1 MADNEEMDLDS
12 LLGLGGIDGA
22 STKQQVEDGDDY
34 GMSLDDLLAME
45 NSSLMDVMNLGD
57 EDDGALSLDGPAP
70 DAELHLA
77 SEPTPEPMPEPAL
90 HPDPDVAQR
99 GRPTAS
105 QEDAPPIIE
114 LQLDQEPKPA
124 LDPEPDATANQDRA
138 PEEADEAVE
147 LLAFDGLETGND
159 DIQSGDDSQA
169 VTGDEEQDLN
179 PDFLDDEFGLLPGE
193 PSVAEDTALATT
205 TDQEEFQL
213 PIISEIQGH
222 DEEEA
227 DEEAGPQ
234 IDLTSF
240 FGDAE
245 EEDAGFSSNS
255 STSADSGNAG
265 SSSDSGHYSPGAA
278 DDELSLFTVPGDEE
292 MATGSSGDRGP
303 ASTND
308 DLSLLPAIDWD
319 EDEDDAFVLPQVIPD
334 TQDAHDKPLANNARE
349 NDAVSTDDD
358 LELLFAEPE
367 TTAHQEVQV
376 PTDTDLD
383 DDYIGHYDSP
393 RRSRKGIGLLVVSSL
408 ALIGLAA
415 GGFAAYP
422 SNMLPSFGGG
432 AGSTPSD
439 SDTSTPGPETTG
451 AADQDQSS
459 TVAKSA
465 LTEQSFVT
473 ATKNLGMKTAAS
485 VPAGKDAID
494 RAISEVDKSTNDD
507 TMSDLINEIV
517 AATKSKSPAEA
528 TSNKGSR
535 ILSVKASKTS
545 KGLVFV
551 VTSTGEMDLSVTV
564 NVDGQVFQFPVQSS
578 TGIATF
584 VYDEPAPASG
594 GYAYVV
600 TSGSQEVSAVRSY

>member
-12 LLGLGGIDGA
+12 LLGFGGVENT
-22 STKQQVEDGDDY
+22 STKQQGEDVDDY

-57 EDDGALSLDGPAP
+57 GNDAPLVLDDPAP

-90 HPDPDVAQR
+90 LPDPDVVQ

-105 QEDAPPIIE
+105 QDDAPPIIE
-114 LQLDQEPKPA
+114 LQLDPA
-124 LDPEPDATANQDRA
+124 PGPAPEPDVTANQDRS
-138 PEEADEAVE
+138 PEEADEVVE
-147 LLAFDGLETGND
+147 LLSFDGPETGND

-169 VTGDEEQDLN
+169 VTGDENQDLTF
-179 PDFLDDEFGLLPGE
+179 DFLDEESGLFPSE
-193 PSVAEDTALATT
+193 HSVAEDTALATT
-205 TDQEEFQL
+205 TDQEEFQR

-227 DEEAGPQ
+227 DEEGGPQ
-234 IDLTSF
+234 IDLTSI

-245 EEDAGFSSNS
+245 EEDA
-255 STSADSGNAG
+255 
-265 SSSDSGHYSPGAA
+265 SSSSSSSSSVESDKASSYSPGAA
-278 DDELSLFTVPGDEE
+278 DDDLSLFTVPDEEE
-292 MATGSSGDRGP
+292 MATDRSGDRSS

-308 DLSLLPAIDWD
+308 DLSLLPAIDWN

-334 TQDAHDKPLANNARE
+334 TQDAHDRQLANTKD
-349 NDAVSTDDD
+349 DAVSTNDD

-367 TTAHQEVQV
+367 TTAHQEVQA
-376 PTDTDLD
+376 PTDTDFD

-415 GGFAAYP
+415 GGFAAYS
-422 SNMLPSFGGG
+422 SNLLPSFGGG

-439 SDTSTPGPETTG
+439 SSTSTTGPETTG
-451 AADQDQSS
+451 AADQDHSS

-473 ATKNLGMKTAAS
+473 ATKNLGAKTAAS
-485 VPAGKDAID
+485 VSASKDAID
-494 RAISEVDKSTNDD
+494 RAISDVDKSTNDD
-507 TMSDLINEIV
+507 TMSNLINEIV
-517 AATKSKSPAEA
+517 AATKSESPAEA
-528 TSNKGSR
+528 TSNKGSQ

-600 TSGSQEVSAVRSY
+600 TSGPQEVSAVRSY

>member
-12 LLGLGGIDGA
+12 LLGFGGVDDT
-22 STKQQVEDGDDY
+22 STKHQGEDGDDY

-57 EDDGALSLDGPAP
+57 GNDAPLVLDDPAP
-70 DAELHLA
+70 DAESHLA

-90 HPDPDVAQR
+90 LPDPDVVQG
-99 GRPTAS
+99 GRPTSS

-114 LQLDQEPKPA
+114 LQLDPA
-124 LDPEPDATANQDRA
+124 PNPDPEPDVTANQDRA
-138 PEEADEAVE
+138 PEEADEVVE
-147 LLAFDGLETGND
+147 LLSFDGLETGND
-159 DIQSGDDSQA
+159 DIQSGDDSQT

-179 PDFLDDEFGLLPGE
+179 LDFLDEESDLLSGE
-193 PSVAEDTALATT
+193 HSVAEDTALATT

-227 DEEAGPQ
+227 GEEAGPR
-234 IDLTSF
+234 IDLTSI

-245 EEDAGFSSNS
+245 EEDTGFSS
-255 STSADSGNAG
+255 
-265 SSSDSGHYSPGAA
+265 SSSVESGKASSYSSEVP
-278 DDELSLFTVPGDEE
+278 DDELSLFTVSDDEE
-292 MATGSSGDRGP
+292 MDTDSSGDRGS

-308 DLSLLPAIDWD
+308 DLPLLPAIDWN
-319 EDEDDAFVLPQVIPD
+319 EDEDDAFILPQVIPD
-334 TQDAHDKPLANNARE
+334 TQDAHDKPLADTKHE

-358 LELLFAEPE
+358 LELLFAEPGK
-367 TTAHQEVQV
+367 TAHQEVQA

-383 DDYIGHYDSP
+383 DDYIGYHDRP
-393 RRSRKGIGLLVVSSL
+393 RRSRKGIGLLAISSL

-415 GGFAAYP
+415 GGFAAYS
-422 SNMLPSFGGG
+422 SNLLPSFGGG

-439 SDTSTPGPETTG
+439 SSTSTPGPETTV
-451 AADQDQSS
+451 ASDQDQSS

-485 VPAGKDAID
+485 VPASKDAID
-494 RAISEVDKSTNDD
+494 RAISDVDKNTNDD
-507 TMSDLINEIV
+507 TMSNLINEIV

-528 TSNKGSR
+528 TSNKGSQ
-535 ILSVKASKTS
+535 ILSVKASNTN

>member
-12 LLGLGGIDGA
+12 LLGSGGVENT
-22 STKQQVEDGDDY
+22 STKQQGEDVDDY

-57 EDDGALSLDGPAP
+57 GNDAPLALDGPAP
-70 DAELHLA
+70 DTELHQA

-90 HPDPDVAQR
+90 LPDPDVAQ
-99 GRPTAS
+99 GSPTAS

-114 LQLDQEPKPA
+114 LQLDPGPA
-124 LDPEPDATANQDRA
+124 TEPDVTANQDRA

-169 VTGDEEQDLN
+169 VTGDEDQNLN
-179 PDFLDDEFGLLPGE
+179 LDFLDEESGLLPGE

-227 DEEAGPQ
+227 DEEAGLQ
-234 IDLTSF
+234 IDLTSI
-240 FGDAE
+240 FGDAD
-245 EEDAGFSSNS
+245 EEDAGFSSS
-255 STSADSGNAG
+255 FGSGNA
-265 SSSDSGHYSPGAA
+265 SSYSPGAA
-278 DDELSLFTVPGDEE
+278 DDELSLFTVPDEEE
-292 MATGSSGDRGP
+292 MATDSSGDRSS

-308 DLSLLPAIDWD
+308 DISLLPAIDWN

-334 TQDAHDKPLANNARE
+334 TQDAHDRQLANTKD
-349 NDAVSTDDD
+349 DAVSTNDD

-367 TTAHQEVQV
+367 TTAHQEVQA
-376 PTDTDLD
+376 PTDTDFD
-383 DDYIGHYDSP
+383 DDYTRHYDSP

-415 GGFAAYP
+415 GGFAAYS
-422 SNMLPSFGGG
+422 SNMLPSFGGD
-432 AGSTPSD
+432 AGSTTSD
-439 SDTSTPGPETTG
+439 SSTSTPGPETTG

-465 LTEQSFVT
+465 LTEQSFVA
-473 ATKNLGMKTAAS
+473 ATKNLGAKTAAS
-485 VPAGKDAID
+485 VPASKDAID
-494 RAISEVDKSTNDD
+494 RAISEVDKNTNDD
-507 TMSDLINEIV
+507 TMSNLINEIV

-528 TSNKGSR
+528 TSNKGSQ

-551 VTSTGEMDLSVTV
+551 VTSTGEMDLSMTV

-584 VYDEPAPASG
+584 VYDEPVPASG

>member
-12 LLGLGGIDGA
+12 LLGLVGVT
-22 STKQQVEDGDDY
+22 STSQQGEDEDDY

-57 EDDGALSLDGPAP
+57 GNDASLVLDGSAP
-70 DAELHLA
+70 DAELNLA
-77 SEPTPEPMPEPAL
+77 SEPTPEPMLEPAL
-90 HPDPDVAQR
+90 LPDPDVVQG

-114 LQLDQEPKPA
+114 LQLDQEPEPA
-124 LDPEPDATANQDRA
+124 LDPDPEPDATANQDRVS
-138 PEEADEAVE
+138 EEEDEVVE
-147 LLAFDGLETGND
+147 LLSFDGLETGND
-159 DIQSGDDSQA
+159 DIQSGDDSQV
-169 VTGDEEQDLN
+169 VTGDEDQDLTF
-179 PDFLDDEFGLLPGE
+179 DFLDEEPDLLPSE
-193 PSVAEDTALATT
+193 PSGVEDTALATT

-234 IDLTSF
+234 IDLTSI

-245 EEDAGFSSNS
+245 EEDASPSTGS
-255 STSADSGNAG
+255 STSVESGRA
-265 SSSDSGHYSPGAA
+265 SSYSPGAA
-278 DDELSLFTVPGDEE
+278 DDELSLFTVSDDEE
-292 MATGSSGDRGP
+292 VATDSAGDRGS

-319 EDEDDAFVLPQVIPD
+319 GDEDDAFVLPQVIPD
-334 TQDAHDKPLANNARE
+334 TQDAHDKPLADIKHE
-349 NDAVSTDDD
+349 DDAVSTDDD

-367 TTAHQEVQV
+367 TTAHQEVQA
-376 PTDTDLD
+376 PTDTDFD

-415 GGFAAYP
+415 GGFAAYS

-432 AGSTPSD
+432 AGSTTSD
-439 SDTSTPGPETTG
+439 SSTSTPGPETTG
-451 AADQDQSS
+451 AADQEQSS

-485 VPAGKDAID
+485 VPASKDAID
-494 RAISEVDKSTNDD
+494 RAISDVDKNTNDD
-507 TMSDLINEIV
+507 TMSNLINEIV
-517 AATKSKSPAEA
+517 AATKSESPAEA
-528 TSNKGSR
+528 TSNKGSQ
-535 ILSVKASKTS
+535 ILSVKASKTN

>member
-12 LLGLGGIDGA
+12 LLGLGGVENT
-22 STKQQVEDGDDY
+22 STSQQGENGVDY

-57 EDDGALSLDGPAP
+57 GGGAPLVLDGPAP
-70 DAELHLA
+70 DAESHLA

-90 HPDPDVAQR
+90 LPDPDIVQ

-105 QEDAPPIIE
+105 QDDAPPIIE
-114 LQLDQEPKPA
+114 LQLDPA
-124 LDPEPDATANQDRA
+124 PEPDVTANQDRA
-138 PEEADEAVE
+138 PEEADEVVE
-147 LLAFDGLETGND
+147 LLSFDVPETGND

-169 VTGDEEQDLN
+169 VTGDENQDLTF
-179 PDFLDDEFGLLPGE
+179 DFLDEESGLFPSE
-193 PSVAEDTALATT
+193 HSVAEDTALATT

-222 DEEEA
+222 DEEET
-227 DEEAGPQ
+227 DEEGGPQ
-234 IDLTSF
+234 IDLTSI

-245 EEDAGFSSNS
+245 EEDAG
-255 STSADSGNAG
+255 
-265 SSSDSGHYSPGAA
+265 SSSSSSVESDKASSYSPGAA
-278 DDELSLFTVPGDEE
+278 DDELSLFTVPDEEE
-292 MATGSSGDRGP
+292 MATDSSGDRSS

-308 DLSLLPAIDWD
+308 DLSLLPAIDWN
-319 EDEDDAFVLPQVIPD
+319 EDGDDAFVLPQVIPD
-334 TQDAHDKPLANNARE
+334 TQDAHDRQLANTKD
-349 NDAVSTDDD
+349 DAVSTNDD

-367 TTAHQEVQV
+367 TTAHQEVQA
-376 PTDTDLD
+376 PTDTDFD

-415 GGFAAYP
+415 GGFAAYS
-422 SNMLPSFGGG
+422 SNMLPSFGGD
-432 AGSTPSD
+432 AGSTTSD
-439 SDTSTPGPETTG
+439 SSTSTPGPETTG

-465 LTEQSFVT
+465 LTEQSFVA
-473 ATKNLGMKTAAS
+473 ATKNLGAKTAAS
-485 VPAGKDAID
+485 VPASKDAID
-494 RAISEVDKSTNDD
+494 RAISEVDKNTNDD
-507 TMSDLINEIV
+507 TISNLINEIV

-528 TSNKGSR
+528 TSNKGSQ
-535 ILSVKASKTS
+535 ILSVKASKTN

-551 VTSTGEMDLSVTV
+551 VTSTGEMDLSMTV

-584 VYDEPAPASG
+584 VYDEPVPASG

>member
-1 MADNEEMDLDS
+1 MANNEEMDLDS
-12 LLGLGGIDGA
+12 LLGLVGVDDT
-22 STKQQVEDGDDY
+22 STKHQGEDVGDY

-57 EDDGALSLDGPAP
+57 GNDAPLVLDDPAP
-70 DAELHLA
+70 DAELHQA

-90 HPDPDVAQR
+90 LPDPDVAQG

-114 LQLDQEPKPA
+114 LQP
-124 LDPEPDATANQDRA
+124 DPEPEPDVTANQDRA
-138 PEEADEAVE
+138 PEEADEAIE
-147 LLAFDGLETGND
+147 ILSFDGLETGNG
-159 DIQSGDDSQA
+159 DIQSGDGSQA

-179 PDFLDDEFGLLPGE
+179 LDFLDDESGLLSGE
-193 PSVAEDTALATT
+193 HSVAEDTALATT

-222 DEEEA
+222 DEKET

-234 IDLTSF
+234 IDLTSI

-245 EEDAGFSSNS
+245 EEDASSS
-255 STSADSGNAG
+255 SSADSGNAG
-265 SSSDSGHYSPGAA
+265 SYSPGAA
-278 DDELSLFTVPGDEE
+278 DDELSLFTVPDDEE
-292 MATGSSGDRGP
+292 MATDSSGDRGS

-334 TQDAHDKPLANNARE
+334 TQDAHDKPLADTKHE
-349 NDAVSTDDD
+349 NDAVSTNDD
-358 LELLFAEPE
+358 LELLFAGPE
-367 TTAHQEVQV
+367 TTAHQEVQA
-376 PTDTDLD
+376 PTDTDFD
-383 DDYIGHYDSP
+383 DDYIGYYDSP

-415 GGFAAYP
+415 GGFAAYS
-422 SNMLPSFGGG
+422 SNMLPSFGGD
-432 AGSTPSD
+432 AGSTTSD
-439 SDTSTPGPETTG
+439 SSTSTPGPETTG

-465 LTEQSFVT
+465 LTEQSFVA
-473 ATKNLGMKTAAS
+473 ATKNLGAKTAAS
-485 VPAGKDAID
+485 VPASKDAID
-494 RAISEVDKSTNDD
+494 RAISEVDKNTNDD
-507 TMSDLINEIV
+507 TMSNLINEIV
-517 AATKSKSPAEA
+517 AATKSESPAEA
-528 TSNKGSR
+528 TSNKGSQ
-535 ILSVKASKTS
+535 ILSVKASKTN

-551 VTSTGEMDLSVTV
+551 VTSTGEMDLSMTV

-584 VYDEPAPASG
+584 VYDEPVPASG

>member
-70 DAELHLA
+70 DSELHQA

-114 LQLDQEPKPA
+114 LQPDQEPKPA

-159 DIQSGDDSQA
+159 NIQSGDDSQT

-179 PDFLDDEFGLLPGE
+179 LDFLDDESGLLSGE
-193 PSVAEDTALATT
+193 HSVAEDTALATT

-222 DEEEA
+222 DKEGA
-227 DEEAGPQ
+227 YEEAGPQ
-234 IDLTSF
+234 IDLTSI

-245 EEDAGFSSNS
+245 EEDAGFSSS
-255 STSADSGNAG
+255 SSADSGNAG
-265 SSSDSGHYSPGAA
+265 SSSDSGHYSPVAA
-278 DDELSLFTVPGDEE
+278 DDELSLFTAPGDEE

-308 DLSLLPAIDWD
+308 VLSLLPAIDWD

-334 TQDAHDKPLANNARE
+334 TQDVHDKPLANTARE
-349 NDAVSTDDD
+349 NDDTISTDND

-367 TTAHQEVQV
+367 TTAHQDVQV

-408 ALIGLAA
+408 ALIGIAA
-415 GGFAAYP
+415 GGFAAYS
-422 SNMLPSFGGG
+422 SNMLTSFGGG
-432 AGSTPSD
+432 AAGSTTSD
-439 SDTSTPGPETTG
+439 SSTSTPGPETTG
-451 AADQDQSS
+451 AADQEQSS

-465 LTEQSFVT
+465 LTEQSFVA

-485 VPAGKDAID
+485 VPDSKDAID
-494 RAISEVDKSTNDD
+494 RAISDVDKNTNDD
-507 TMSDLINEIV
+507 TMSNLISEIV

-528 TSNKGSR
+528 TSNKGSQ

>member
-1 MADNEEMDLDS
+1 MADNEEIDLDS
-12 LLGLGGIDGA
+12 LLGLGGVDDT
-22 STKQQVEDGDDY
+22 STKHQGEDGDDY

-57 EDDGALSLDGPAP
+57 GGGAPLVLDGPAP
-70 DAELHLA
+70 DAESHLA

-90 HPDPDVAQR
+90 LPDPDIVQ

-105 QEDAPPIIE
+105 QDDAPPIIE
-114 LQLDQEPKPA
+114 LQLDPA
-124 LDPEPDATANQDRA
+124 PDPAPEPDVTANQDRA
-138 PEEADEAVE
+138 PEEADEVVE
-147 LLAFDGLETGND
+147 LLSFDVPETGND

-169 VTGDEEQDLN
+169 VTGDEDQNLN
-179 PDFLDDEFGLLPGE
+179 LDFLDEESGLLPGE

-227 DEEAGPQ
+227 DEAVEEAGSQ
-234 IDLTSF
+234 INLTSI
-240 FGDAE
+240 FGDVE
-245 EEDAGFSSNS
+245 EEDANS
-255 STSADSGNAG
+255 STSTSVDSGNAG
-265 SSSDSGHYSPGAA
+265 SYASETT
-278 DDELSLFTVPGDEE
+278 DDELSLFAVSDDEE
-292 MATGSSGDRGP
+292 VATDSPVDRGS
-303 ASTND
+303 ATTGD
-308 DLSLLPAIDWD
+308 DLPLLPAIDWD
-319 EDEDDAFVLPQVIPD
+319 EDEDEDDAFLLPQVIPD
-334 TQDAHDKPLANNARE
+334 TQASHNPLASTKHE

-358 LELLFAEPE
+358 LEPLFAEPE
-367 TTAHQEVQV
+367 TTAHQEVQA
-376 PTDTDLD
+376 PTDTDFD

-415 GGFAAYP
+415 GGFAAYS

-432 AGSTPSD
+432 AGSTTSD
-439 SDTSTPGPETTG
+439 SSTSTPGPENTG

-473 ATKNLGMKTAAS
+473 ATKNLGAKTAAS
-485 VPAGKDAID
+485 VPASKDAID
-494 RAISEVDKSTNDD
+494 RAISDVDKNTNDD
-507 TMSDLINEIV
+507 TMSNLINEIV

-528 TSNKGSR
+528 TSNKGSQ
-535 ILSVKASKTS
+535 ILSVKASKTN

-551 VTSTGEMDLSVTV
+551 VTSTGEMDLSMTV

>member
-1 MADNEEMDLDS
+1 MAENEEMDLDS
-12 LLGLGGIDGA
+12 LLGLGGVENT

-57 EDDGALSLDGPAP
+57 GNDAPMVLDDPAP
-70 DAELHLA
+70 DAELHQA

-90 HPDPDVAQR
+90 LPDPDVAQG
-99 GRPTAS
+99 GRPAAS
-105 QEDAPPIIE
+105 QEDASPIIE
-114 LQLDQEPKPA
+114 LQPDPAPEPA
-124 LDPEPDATANQDRA
+124 LDPEPHVTVNQDRA
-138 PEEADEAVE
+138 PEEADEAIE
-147 LLAFDGLETGND
+147 ILAFDGLETGND
-159 DIQSGDDSQA
+159 DIQSGDGSQA

-179 PDFLDDEFGLLPGE
+179 LDFLDDESGLLPGE

-227 DEEAGPQ
+227 DEEAGLQ
-234 IDLTSF
+234 IDLASI

-245 EEDAGFSSNS
+245 EEDAGFSSSS
-255 STSADSGNAG
+255 STSVDSGNAG

-278 DDELSLFTVPGDEE
+278 DDELALFTVPDDEE
-292 MATGSSGDRGP
+292 MATDSSGDRGP

-308 DLSLLPAIDWD
+308 DLPLFPAIDWD

-334 TQDAHDKPLANNARE
+334 TQASHDQPTNTARE
-349 NDAVSTDDD
+349 NDTISTDDD

-367 TTAHQEVQV
+367 TTAHQEVQA

-383 DDYIGHYDSP
+383 DGYIGHYDSP

-415 GGFAAYP
+415 GGFAAYS

-439 SDTSTPGPETTG
+439 SSTSTPGPETTV
-451 AADQDQSS
+451 ASDQDQSS

-485 VPAGKDAID
+485 VPASKDAID
-494 RAISEVDKSTNDD
+494 RAISDVDKNTNDD
-507 TMSDLINEIV
+507 TMSNLINEIV

-528 TSNKGSR
+528 TSNKGSQ
-535 ILSVKASKTS
+535 ILSVKASKTN

-551 VTSTGEMDLSVTV
+551 VTSTGEMDLSATV

>member
-12 LLGLGGIDGA
+12 LLGFGGVT
-22 STKQQVEDGDDY
+22 STSQQGEDGDDY

-57 EDDGALSLDGPAP
+57 GSGAPLVLDGPAP
-70 DAELHLA
+70 DAESHLA
-77 SEPTPEPMPEPAL
+77 TEPGPEPMPEPAL
-90 HPDPDVAQR
+90 LPDPDVVR
-99 GRPTAS
+99 GRRPTAG

-114 LQLDQEPKPA
+114 LQLDQKPELA
-124 LDPEPDATANQDRA
+124 PDPAPEPCATVNQDRE

-179 PDFLDDEFGLLPGE
+179 LDFLDEESDLLPGE
-193 PSVAEDTALATT
+193 PSGVEYTALATT

-213 PIISEIQGH
+213 HIISEIQGH

-227 DEEAGPQ
+227 DEKAGLQ
-234 IDLTSF
+234 IDLASI

-245 EEDAGFSSNS
+245 EEDAGFSSSS
-255 STSADSGNAG
+255 STSVESGKA
-265 SSSDSGHYSPGAA
+265 SSYSPGAA
-278 DDELSLFTVPGDEE
+278 DDEPSLFTVPDDEE
-292 MATGSSGDRGP
+292 MATDSSGDRGS

-319 EDEDDAFVLPQVIPD
+319 EDDAFVLPQVIPD
-334 TQDAHDKPLANNARE
+334 TQDVHDKPLANTKRKD
-349 NDAVSTDDD
+349 DAISTDDD

-367 TTAHQEVQV
+367 KTVHREVQA

-383 DDYIGHYDSP
+383 DGYIGHYDSP

-415 GGFAAYP
+415 GGFAAYS

-432 AGSTPSD
+432 AAGSTPSD
-439 SDTSTPGPETTG
+439 SSTPGPETTG

-485 VPAGKDAID
+485 VPASKDAID
-494 RAISEVDKSTNDD
+494 RAISEVDKNTNDD
-507 TMSDLINEIV
+507 TMSNLINEIV
-517 AATKSKSPAEA
+517 AATKSESPAEA
-528 TSNKGSR
+528 TSNKGSQ

>member
-12 LLGLGGIDGA
+12 LLGLGGVENT
-22 STKQQVEDGDDY
+22 STKQQGEDVDDY

-57 EDDGALSLDGPAP
+57 EDDVPLVLDDPAP

-77 SEPTPEPMPEPAL
+77 TEPGPEPTPEPAL
-90 HPDPDVAQR
+90 LPDPDVTQ

-114 LQLDQEPKPA
+114 LQLDPEPEPA
-124 LDPEPDATANQDRA
+124 LDPEPHVTANQDRT

-147 LLAFDGLETGND
+147 LLAFDGLETGNG
-159 DIQSGDDSQA
+159 DIQSGDGSQA

-179 PDFLDDEFGLLPGE
+179 LDFLDEESDLLPSE
-193 PSVAEDTALATT
+193 PSGVEYTALATT

-222 DEEEA
+222 DKEGA
-227 DEEAGPQ
+227 DEEAGLQ
-234 IDLTSF
+234 IDLTSI

-245 EEDAGFSSNS
+245 EEDTGFSSG
-255 STSADSGNAG
+255 TSADSGDAG

-278 DDELSLFTVPGDEE
+278 DDELALFTVPDDEE
-292 MATGSSGDRGP
+292 MATDSSGDRGS

-308 DLSLLPAIDWD
+308 DLPLLPAIDWN
-319 EDEDDAFVLPQVIPD
+319 EDEDDAFALPQVIPD
-334 TQDAHDKPLANNARE
+334 TQDARDRQLANTKRK
-349 NDAVSTDDD
+349 DDTISTDND

-367 TTAHQEVQV
+367 TTAYREVQA

-383 DDYIGHYDSP
+383 DDDYTRHYDSP
-393 RRSRKGIGLLVVSSL
+393 RRSRKGIGLLAISSL
-408 ALIGLAA
+408 ALIGIAA
-415 GGFAAYP
+415 GGFAAYS
-422 SNMLPSFGGG
+422 SNLLPSFGSG
-432 AGSTPSD
+432 AGSTTSD
-439 SDTSTPGPETTG
+439 SSTSTPGPETTV
-451 AADQDQSS
+451 ASDQDQSS

-485 VPAGKDAID
+485 VPASKDAID
-494 RAISEVDKSTNDD
+494 RAISDVDKNTNDD
-507 TMSDLINEIV
+507 TMSNLINEIV

-528 TSNKGSR
+528 TSNKGSQ

>member
-12 LLGLGGIDGA
+12 LLGLGGVENT
-22 STKQQVEDGDDY
+22 STKQQGEDVDDY

-57 EDDGALSLDGPAP
+57 GGGASLVLDGPAP

-77 SEPTPEPMPEPAL
+77 TESGPEPTPEPAL
-90 HPDPDVAQR
+90 LTDPDVTQ

-114 LQLDQEPKPA
+114 LQLD
-124 LDPEPDATANQDRA
+124 PEPEPHVTANQDRT

-159 DIQSGDDSQA
+159 DIQSGDGSQA
-169 VTGDEEQDLN
+169 VAGDEEQDLN
-179 PDFLDDEFGLLPGE
+179 LDFLDEESDLLPGE
-193 PSVAEDTALATT
+193 HSVAEDTALATT

-213 PIISEIQGH
+213 PIISEIQGY

-234 IDLTSF
+234 IDLTSI

-245 EEDAGFSSNS
+245 EEDAGFSSSS
-255 STSADSGNAG
+255 STGVESGKA
-265 SSSDSGHYSPGAA
+265 SSYSPEAP
-278 DDELSLFTVPGDEE
+278 DDELSLFTVPDDEE
-292 MATGSSGDRGP
+292 MATDSSGDRGS

-308 DLSLLPAIDWD
+308 DLPLLPAIDWD
-319 EDEDDAFVLPQVIPD
+319 GDEDDAFVLPQVIPD
-334 TQDAHDKPLANNARE
+334 TQDVHDRQLADTKHE

-367 TTAHQEVQV
+367 KTVHREVQA

-383 DDYIGHYDSP
+383 DDHIGHYDSP
-393 RRSRKGIGLLVVSSL
+393 RRSRKWIGLLVVSSL

-415 GGFAAYP
+415 GGFAAYS

-432 AGSTPSD
+432 AGSTTSD
-439 SDTSTPGPETTG
+439 SSTSTPGPETTV
-451 AADQDQSS
+451 ASDQDQSS

-473 ATKNLGMKTAAS
+473 ATKNLGAKTAAS
-485 VPAGKDAID
+485 APASKDAID
-494 RAISEVDKSTNDD
+494 RAISEVDKNTNDD

-517 AATKSKSPAEA
+517 AATKSESPAEA
-528 TSNKGSR
+528 TSNKGSQ

-551 VTSTGEMDLSVTV
+551 VTSTGEMDLSMTV

>member
-12 LLGLGGIDGA
+12 LLGFGGVENT
-22 STKQQVEDGDDY
+22 STKQQGEDGDDY

-57 EDDGALSLDGPAP
+57 GNDAPLVLDDPAP
-70 DAELHLA
+70 DVESHPAT
-77 SEPTPEPMPEPAL
+77 EPGPEPMPEPAL
-90 HPDPDVAQR
+90 LPDPDVVQDS
-99 GRPTAS
+99 PTAS

-114 LQLDQEPKPA
+114 LQLDPEPEPA
-124 LDPEPDATANQDRA
+124 LDPEPHVTANQDRA
-138 PEEADEAVE
+138 PEEADEAIE
-147 LLAFDGLETGND
+147 ILSFDDLETGND
-159 DIQSGDDSQA
+159 DIQSGDGSQSVA
-169 VTGDEEQDLN
+169 GDEEQDLN
-179 PDFLDDEFGLLPGE
+179 LDFLDDESSLLPGE
-193 PSVAEDTALATT
+193 HSVAEDTALATT

-222 DEEEA
+222 DKEEA

-234 IDLTSF
+234 IDLTSI

-245 EEDAGFSSNS
+245 EEDAGFSSS
-255 STSADSGNAG
+255 FDSGNAG
-265 SSSDSGHYSPGAA
+265 GYIPEAA
-278 DDELSLFTVPGDEE
+278 DDELSLFTVSDDEE
-292 MATGSSGDRGP
+292 MATDSSGDRGP

-308 DLSLLPAIDWD
+308 DLSLLPAIDWN
-319 EDEDDAFVLPQVIPD
+319 EDDAFVLPQVIPD
-334 TQDAHDKPLANNARE
+334 TQDVHDRQLADTKHE
-349 NDAVSTDDD
+349 DDAVSTNDD
-358 LELLFAEPE
+358 LESLFAEPE
-367 TTAHQEVQV
+367 TTAHQEVQA
-376 PTDTDLD
+376 PTDTDFD

-415 GGFAAYP
+415 GGFAAYS
-422 SNMLPSFGGG
+422 SNMLPSFGGD
-432 AGSTPSD
+432 AGSTTSD
-439 SDTSTPGPETTG
+439 SSTSTPGPETTG

-465 LTEQSFVT
+465 LTEQSFVA
-473 ATKNLGMKTAAS
+473 ATKNLGAKTAAS
-485 VPAGKDAID
+485 VPASKDAID
-494 RAISEVDKSTNDD
+494 RAISEVDKNTNDD
-507 TMSDLINEIV
+507 TISNLINEIV

-528 TSNKGSR
+528 TSNKGSQ

-551 VTSTGEMDLSVTV
+551 VTSTGEMDLSMTV

>member
-70 DAELHLA
+70 DTELHLD

-90 HPDPDVAQR
+90 HPDTDVVQDS
-99 GRPTAS
+99 PTAS

-114 LQLDQEPKPA
+114 LQLDPVAPDP
-124 LDPEPDATANQDRA
+124 DPEHRATTAQDRV
-138 PEEADEAVE
+138 PEEADEVVE
-147 LLAFDGLETGND
+147 LLAFDGLETGNG

-179 PDFLDDEFGLLPGE
+179 LDFLDDESGLLSGE
-193 PSVAEDTALATT
+193 HSVAEDTALATT

-234 IDLTSF
+234 IDLTSI

-245 EEDAGFSSNS
+245 EEDASSS
-255 STSADSGNAG
+255 SSADSGNAG
-265 SSSDSGHYSPGAA
+265 SYSPGAA
-278 DDELSLFTVPGDEE
+278 DDELSLFTVPDDEE
-292 MATGSSGDRGP
+292 MATDSSGDRGS

-334 TQDAHDKPLANNARE
+334 TQDVHDRQLANTKRKD
-349 NDAVSTDDD
+349 DAISTDND

-367 TTAHQEVQV
+367 TTAHQEVQA
-376 PTDTDLD
+376 PTDTDPD
-383 DDYIGHYDSP
+383 DDYIGHHDSP

-415 GGFAAYP
+415 GGFAAYS
-422 SNMLPSFGGG
+422 SNMPPSFGGG

-439 SDTSTPGPETTG
+439 SSTSTPGPETTVVS
-451 AADQDQSS
+451 DQDQSS

-485 VPAGKDAID
+485 VPASKDAID
-494 RAISEVDKSTNDD
+494 RAISEVDKNTNDD
-507 TMSDLINEIV
+507 TMSNLINEIV

-528 TSNKGSR
+528 TSNKGSQ
-535 ILSVKASKTS
+535 ILSVKASKTN

>member
-12 LLGLGGIDGA
+12 LLGLGGVENT
-22 STKQQVEDGDDY
+22 STKQRGEDGDDY

-57 EDDGALSLDGPAP
+57 EDDDALPLDGPAP
-70 DAELHLA
+70 DTELHLA
-77 SEPTPEPMPEPAL
+77 MGPTPEPMPEPAL
-90 HPDPDVAQR
+90 LPDPDVVQG

-105 QEDAPPIIE
+105 QDDAPPIIE
-114 LQLDQEPKPA
+114 LQLDPE
-124 LDPEPDATANQDRA
+124 PEPDSEPHATVNQDRV
-138 PEEADEAVE
+138 PEESDEAVE
-147 LLAFDGLETGND
+147 LLRLDGLETGND

-169 VTGDEEQDLN
+169 VTGDEDQDLN
-179 PDFLDDEFGLLPGE
+179 LDFLDEESGLLPGE
-193 PSVAEDTALATT
+193 PSVTEDTALATT

-227 DEEAGPQ
+227 DEEAGLQ
-234 IDLTSF
+234 IDLTSI

-245 EEDAGFSSNS
+245 EEGASSSS
-255 STSADSGNAG
+255 STSVESGKVS
-265 SSSDSGHYSPGAA
+265 SSSDSGHYSLEAT
-278 DDELSLFTVPGDEE
+278 DDELSLFTAPDDEE
-292 MATGSSGDRGP
+292 ISTDSSGDRGP

-308 DLSLLPAIDWD
+308 DLSLLPAIDWN
-319 EDEDDAFVLPQVIPD
+319 EDEDDAFVLPQVIPG
-334 TQDAHDKPLANNARE
+334 TQDVHDRQLANTKRKD
-349 NDAVSTDDD
+349 DAISTDND
-358 LELLFAEPE
+358 LELLFAKPE
-367 TTAHQEVQV
+367 TTAHQEVQA

-393 RRSRKGIGLLVVSSL
+393 RRNRKGIGLLVVSSL

-415 GGFAAYP
+415 GGFAAYS
-422 SNMLPSFGGG
+422 SNLLPSFGGG
-432 AGSTPSD
+432 AGSTTSD
-439 SDTSTPGPETTG
+439 SSTSTPGPETTG
-451 AADQDQSS
+451 AADQEQSS

-465 LTEQSFVT
+465 LTDQSFVT
-473 ATKNLGMKTAAS
+473 ATKNLGVKTAAS
-485 VPAGKDAID
+485 VPASKDAID
-494 RAISEVDKSTNDD
+494 RAISDVDKSTNDD
-507 TMSDLINEIV
+507 TMSNLINEIV
-517 AATKSKSPAEA
+517 AATKSESPAEA
-528 TSNKGSR
+528 TSNKGSQ

>member
-12 LLGLGGIDGA
+12 LLGFGGVENT
-22 STKQQVEDGDDY
+22 STKQQGEDVDDY

-57 EDDGALSLDGPAP
+57 GNDAPLVLDGPAP
-70 DAELHLA
+70 DAELHQA

-90 HPDPDVAQR
+90 LTDPDVAQG

-105 QEDAPPIIE
+105 QDDAPPIIE
-114 LQLDQEPKPA
+114 LQLDPAPEPA
-124 LDPEPDATANQDRA
+124 LNPEPHVTANQDRA
-138 PEEADEAVE
+138 PEEADEVVE
-147 LLAFDGLETGND
+147 LLSFDVPETGND

-169 VTGDEEQDLN
+169 VTGDENQDLTF
-179 PDFLDDEFGLLPGE
+179 DFLDDESGLFPSE
-193 PSVAEDTALATT
+193 HSVAEDTALATT

-227 DEEAGPQ
+227 DEEAGLQ
-234 IDLTSF
+234 IDLTSI
-240 FGDAE
+240 FGDAD
-245 EEDAGFSSNS
+245 EEDAGFSSSVESGKVS
-255 STSADSGNAG
+255 S
-265 SSSDSGHYSPGAA
+265 YSPGAA
-278 DDELSLFTVPGDEE
+278 DDELSLFTVPDDEE
-292 MATGSSGDRGP
+292 MATDSSGDRGS
-303 ASTND
+303 ASIND
-308 DLSLLPAIDWD
+308 DFPLLPAIDWN

-334 TQDAHDKPLANNARE
+334 TQDAHDKPLADIKHE
-349 NDAVSTDDD
+349 NDAVSTDD

-367 TTAHQEVQV
+367 TTAHQEVQA

-383 DDYIGHYDSP
+383 DDYTRHYDSP

-415 GGFAAYP
+415 GGFAAYS
-422 SNMLPSFGGG
+422 SNMLPSFGGD
-432 AGSTPSD
+432 AGSTTSD
-439 SDTSTPGPETTG
+439 SSTSTPGPETTG
-451 AADQDQSS
+451 AADQEQSS

-465 LTEQSFVT
+465 LTDQYFVA

-485 VPAGKDAID
+485 VPASKDAID
-494 RAISEVDKSTNDD
+494 RAISDVDKSTNDD
-507 TMSDLINEIV
+507 TMSNLINEIV

-528 TSNKGSR
+528 TSNKGSQ
-535 ILSVKASKTS
+535 ILSVKASKTN

>member
-12 LLGLGGIDGA
+12 LLGLGGVDDT
-22 STKQQVEDGDDY
+22 STSQQGEDVDDY

-57 EDDGALSLDGPAP
+57 EDDDALPLDGLAP
-70 DAELHLA
+70 DTGLHLA
-77 SEPTPEPMPEPAL
+77 PEPTPEPMPESAL
-90 HPDPDVAQR
+90 LPDPDVVQGLPA
-99 GRPTAS
+99 AS
-105 QEDAPPIIE
+105 QEDVPPIIE
-114 LQLDQEPKPA
+114 LQLDPA
-124 LDPEPDATANQDRA
+124 PEPCATVNQDRA
-138 PEEADEAVE
+138 PEEADEVVE
-147 LLAFDGLETGND
+147 LLSFDGLETGND

-179 PDFLDDEFGLLPGE
+179 LDFLDEESGLLPGE
-193 PSVAEDTALATT
+193 HSVAEDTALATT

-227 DEEAGPQ
+227 DEEAGLQ
-234 IDLTSF
+234 IDLTSI

-245 EEDAGFSSNS
+245 EEDDSTSS
-255 STSADSGNAG
+255 STSVESGKV
-265 SSSDSGHYSPGAA
+265 SSYSPGAA
-278 DDELSLFTVPGDEE
+278 DDELALFTVPDDEE
-292 MATGSSGDRGP
+292 MAADSSGDRGP

-308 DLSLLPAIDWD
+308 DLSLLPAIDWN

-334 TQDAHDKPLANNARE
+334 TQDVHDRQLANAKRK
-349 NDAVSTDDD
+349 DDTISTDND

-367 TTAHQEVQV
+367 TTAHQDVQA

-383 DDYIGHYDSP
+383 DDYIGHYDGP

-408 ALIGLAA
+408 ALIGIAA
-415 GGFAAYP
+415 GGFAAYS
-422 SNMLPSFGGG
+422 SNLLPSSGGG

-439 SDTSTPGPETTG
+439 SSTSTPGPETTV
-451 AADQDQSS
+451 ASDQDQSS

-465 LTEQSFVT
+465 LTEQSFVA
-473 ATKNLGMKTAAS
+473 ATKNLGAKTAAS
-485 VPAGKDAID
+485 VPASKDAID
-494 RAISEVDKSTNDD
+494 RAISDVDKSTNDD
-507 TMSDLINEIV
+507 TMSNLIDEIV
-517 AATKSKSPAEA
+517 AATKSESPAEA
-528 TSNKGSR
+528 TSNKGSQ

-551 VTSTGEMDLSVTV
+551 VTSTSEMDLSVTV